1 MSFKIGDKVR
11 VKPLDQI
18 NKTIKNSPGWIN
30 PMKKCI
36 GKKATVIKAKIGT
49 EKYLLEIETETQKWW
64 IHENW
69 ATPVPNINLYL

>member
-1 MSFKIGDKVR
+1 
-11 VKPLDQI
+11 
-18 NKTIKNSPGWIN
+18 
-30 PMKKCI
+30 MKKCI

-64 IHENW
+64 FHENW